1 MEDIRDIIFR
11 NIRHRLY
18 RATLAAERDG
28 VLSGVEDAAKTAEE
42 LGIRW
47 SCALPEGG
55 RLKQGAPFAELIAS
69 PTQMAMAEE
78 RVIGT
83 LAKASGIATAAAEA
97 VRATDGDVRIV
108 SGSWK
113 KMPPQLKDMVRRAI
127 VTGGASFR
135 ICEQPMV
142 YIDKNFIRMLG
153 SIPAAL
159 EAAADLG
166 DAARVIQIRGEACPV
181 EVETRQAMQGSANVL
196 MVDTGQTRDL
206 EACLEELRRLG
217 ARERIQAAFAGGV
230 KIADIRSLA
239 SYGADILC
247 IGKEIVD
254 AGLLDMKLDVVEECG
269 I

>member
-1 MEDIRDIIFR
+1 MGDIRDIIFK

-18 RATLAAERDG
+18 RATLVAEREG
-28 VLSGVEDAAKTAEE
+28 LLSGVEDAAKTAAE
-42 LGIRW
+42 LGVRW
-47 SCALPEGG
+47 SCGLPEGG
-55 RLKQGAPFAELIAS
+55 RLEQGVPFAELIAP

-78 RVIGT
+78 RMIGT

-97 VRATDGDVRIV
+97 VEAAGGGVRIV

-159 EAAADLG
+159 EAASALQG
-166 DAARVIQIRGEACPV
+166 ATRIIQIKGEACSV
-181 EVETRQAMQGSANVL
+181 EMETRQAVQGGADIL
-196 MVDTGQTRDL
+196 MVDTGRREDL
-206 EACLEELRRLG
+206 AACLEALRRMD
-217 ARERIQAAFAGGV
+217 ADRVQVAFAGGV
-230 KIADIRSLA
+230 RIADIRPLS
-239 SYGADILC
+239 SCGVEMLC
-247 IGKEIVD
+247 IGKGIVD
-254 AGLLDMKLDVVEECG
+254 AGLLDMKLDVVEECRT
-269 I
+269 

>member
-1 MEDIRDIIFR
+1 MEDIRDIIFKE
-11 NIRHRLY
+11 IRRRRY
-18 RATLAAERDG
+18 RAVLTAERDG
-28 VLSGVEDAAKTAEE
+28 LLSGVEDAARTAAE
-42 LGIRW
+42 LGVRW
-47 SCALPEGG
+47 SCGLPEGG
-55 RLKQGAPFAELIAS
+55 RLERGVPFAELTAS

-83 LAKASGIATAAAEA
+83 LAKASGIATSAAEA
-97 VRATDGDVRIV
+97 VRAAEGRVRIV

-127 VTGGASFR
+127 ATGGASFR

-159 EAAADLG
+159 EAASALEG
-166 DAARVIQIRGEACPV
+166 AARIIQIKGEACSV
-181 EVETRQAMQGSANVL
+181 DTETRQAVQGGADIL
-196 MVDTGQTRDL
+196 MVDTGRRADL
-206 EACLEELRRLG
+206 EACLEALRQMG
-217 ARERIQAAFAGGV
+217 ARERVQVAFAGGV
-230 KIADIRSLA
+230 RIADIRPLS
-239 SYGADILC
+239 SCGVEMLC